1 MTELELRERKL
12 STMEYRMLELCG
24 NILDG
29 YQKRL
34 DEYEKQVDNLNVP
47 VSWSN
52 YQIDRDSL
60 YNSIMSLQLL
70 LGLECLP
77 RMCPTPRTLEA
88 ALRDS
93 GVDEREIDSDIKSCE
108 SYLERAKELKE
119 KSLDYF
125 EKERRATYNFLREK
139 RMSGEPLTSEE
150 KERLDRIC
158 EVLSADH

>member
-1 MTELELRERKL
+1 MAEEKKISLI
-12 STMEYRMLELCG
+12 EYRLFELCK
-24 NILDG
+24 NVLDG
-29 YQKRL
+29 YQKKL
-34 DEYEKQVDNLNVP
+34 EGYEREVDNLNVP
-47 VSWSN
+47 VSWAN
-52 YQIDRDSL
+52 YQIDRDCL
-60 YNSIMSLQLL
+60 YNSIMGLQLL
-70 LGLECLP
+70 LGLDCLP
-77 RMCPTPRTLEA
+77 KMYPAPRTLEA

-125 EKERRATYNFLREK
+125 EKERGATYNFLREK